1 VSRCDIPT
9 IRSEKEG
16 ERITVMA
23 RKAHIERKTKE
34 TVISLSLDLDGRG
47 KSEISTGIP
56 FFDHMLSLMA
66 MHGLFDLALQ
76 ATGDLDVDFHHTVE
90 DVGIALGQGVK
101 KALGDGAG
109 IRRFGEALL
118 PMDEALSRVVLD
130 VSGRPYLG
138 YRVKARGKIK
148 DFNLELVESFFKA
161 VADNAGITLHIDL
174 LCGTNRHHIVESIF
188 KGFGRA
194 LDAATGLDERRTG
207 VPSTKGRL

>member
-1 VSRCDIPT
+1 MGT
-9 IRSEKEG
+9 
-16 ERITVMA
+16 MA

-34 TVISLSLDLDGRG
+34 THISLSIGLDGTG
-47 KSEISTGIP
+47 SSEIFTGIP

-66 MHGLFDLALQ
+66 MQGLFDLILQ
-76 ATGDLDVDFHHTVE
+76 AKGDLEVDFHHTVE
-90 DVGIALGQGVK
+90 DVGIALGDGIKQ
-101 KALGDGAG
+101 ALGDGGG
-109 IRRFGEALL
+109 IRRFGEALV

-130 VSGRPYLG
+130 ISGRPFLG

-161 VADNAGITLHIDL
+161 VADHAGITLHIDI
-174 LCGTNRHHIVESIF
+174 LCGTNRHHIVEAIF

-194 LDAATGLDERRTG
+194 LDAATSLDERRSG